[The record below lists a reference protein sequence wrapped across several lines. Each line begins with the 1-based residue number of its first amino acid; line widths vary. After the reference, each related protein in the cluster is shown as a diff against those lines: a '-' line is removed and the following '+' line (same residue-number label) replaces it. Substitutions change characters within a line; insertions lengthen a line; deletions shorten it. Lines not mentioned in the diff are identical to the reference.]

1 MSNCIHCGTGA
12 ADYPFRV
19 LEVQTLHIR
28 EMGGERRVQA
38 LGRFQDHAICRSCA
52 QAHLETI
59 LAPGKRL
66 MRRMLP
72 FAAILAAGVTA
83 LALGWGQLPLVVMGA
98 AGILCGVVGICSTAR
113 NGLKMRREYAALPPE
128 EALAR
133 AAWDLLLATVP
144 NKDGENDLTYI
155 PVDERTLAM
164 KNGELMIVYDL
175 LPAVAKKAWDI
186 LHGVEDTA
194 EN

>member
-38 LGRFQDHAICRSCA
+38 LGRFQDYAICRGCA

-72 FAAILAAGVTA
+72 FAAILAAGITV
-83 LALGWGQLPLVVMGA
+83 LALGWGQLPLVVMGV
-98 AGILCGVVGICSTAR
+98 AGILCGVVGIGSQAR
-113 NGLKMRREYAALPPE
+113 NGAAMRREYAALSPE

-133 AAWDLLLATVP
+133 AAWDLLLATAP

-155 PVDERTLAM
+155 PVDERTMAM
-164 KNGELMIVYDL
+164 KNGDLMIVYDL

-186 LHGVEDTA
+186 LHGVEETA

>member
-38 LGRFQDHAICRSCA
+38 LGRFQDYAICRGCA

-72 FAAILAAGVTA
+72 FAAILAAGITV
-83 LALGWGQLPLVVMGA
+83 LALGWGQLPLVVMGV
-98 AGILCGVVGICSTAR
+98 AGILCGVVGIGSQAR
-113 NGLKMRREYAALPPE
+113 NGAAMRREYAALSPE
-128 EALAR
+128 EALSR
-133 AAWDLLLATVP
+133 AAWDLLLATAP

-155 PVDERTLAM
+155 PVDERTMAM
-164 KNGELMIVYDL
+164 KNGDLMIVYDL

-186 LHGVEDTA
+186 LHGVEETA